1 MQKIVSMSNI
11 AKEGQWD
18 DFLSH
23 SNVVLTMEQNKSSES
38 FETEMIL
45 RERFIYVI
53 IFYCF
58 IDIISHILLYIVVN
72 SEWMIKNDWKKEK
85 LT

>member
-23 SNVVLTMEQNKSSES
+23 ANVVLTMEQNKSSES

-72 SEWMIKNDWKKEK
+72 SK
-85 LT
+85 